1 MIGYINN
8 PQAEKEIFTD
18 DGFICTGDLG
28 YLTEDGFVYLTRLGD
43 TLRLSGFLVSPREI
57 EAYLEGLPGIAAAQ
71 VVDASTERGD
81 RPVAFVV
88 MEEGYELDEA
98 GVIDRCQ
105 EGMAKFKV
113 PKRVIALEDFPT
125 VDSANGPKVQRNR
138 LREMAEKA
146 LEDGEAKG

>member
-8 PQAEKEIFTD
+8 PQAEKETFTG
-18 DGFICTGDLG
+18 DGYIRTGDLG

-105 EGMAKFKV
+105 EGMAKFK
-113 PKRVIALEDFPT
+113 EDFPT